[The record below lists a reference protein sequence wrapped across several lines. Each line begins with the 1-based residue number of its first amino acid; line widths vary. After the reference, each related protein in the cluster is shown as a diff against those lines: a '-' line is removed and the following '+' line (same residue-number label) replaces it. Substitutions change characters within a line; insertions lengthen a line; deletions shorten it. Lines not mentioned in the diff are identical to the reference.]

1 MKKMERP
8 VKLTLTN
15 LLSLLRCGRS
25 YLLIISILLLSG
37 SFSQESFANKFLSD
51 TFVSIVKSTKTSIVN
66 IHTTKILN
74 DNTQHRGFRIK
85 GQGSGVVYNNQ
96 GFIVTNKHV
105 VKDAGEIIIR
115 MYDGS
120 EYKAE
125 VIGTDERSG
134 IVVLKIDA
142 EDLTPAKFGNSD
154 SLELGEIV
162 LAIGNPIGLGQTVTS
177 GIISAKGTSNLR
189 ITGFE
194 DFVQTDATIN
204 PDSYGGPLVNMDG
217 KVVGISTLPP
227 EQTAGYFGISLAI
240 PINVVNKAA
249 EDLIKHGRITRGW
262 LGVTAQP
269 VTRELQKALGLK
281 TNLGALVSDIE
292 PGSSAANAGV
302 KSGDV
307 IIKYNGKNIKNL
319 LHLISLVKR
328 TEINKEVEMAVL
340 RDGRELILSTA
351 MLEAKKSEARSKIE
365 LFRNLGLAVQNL
377 TSRLSLNLRYEDEKG
392 VIVTNVQKGS
402 PASKAGLRKG
412 DLIEEIQHKPVTSI
426 DELYQTILKIQN
438 EEDILMFIKR
448 SGNASKFIVLKQ
460 KKDV

>member
-1 MKKMERP
+1 MKKRERR

-15 LLSLLRCGRS
+15 ILFLLRCGRF
-25 YLLIISILLLSG
+25 YLLIICILFLTSSLP
-37 SFSQESFANKFLSD
+37 QESFANKVLSD

-66 IHTTKILN
+66 IHTTKILK
-74 DNTQHRGFRIK
+74 DRTQHRGFRIK
-85 GQGSGVVYNNQ
+85 GQGSGVVYNSQ

-105 VKDAGEIIIR
+105 VKDAGEIITR
-115 MYDGS
+115 LYNGS

-125 VIGTDERSG
+125 VVGIDERSG

-142 EDLTPAKFGNSD
+142 KNLTPAKFGNSD

-204 PDSYGGPLVNMDG
+204 PDSYGGPLVNMNG
-217 KVVGISTLPP
+217 EVVGISTLPP

-240 PINVVNKAA
+240 PINVVNKAT

-269 VTRELQKALGLK
+269 VTSELQKALGLK
-281 TNLGALVSDIE
+281 NNLGALVSGIE

-307 IIKYNGKNIKNL
+307 IIKYKGKKIKNL
-319 LHLISLVKR
+319 LHLRSLVKG
-328 TEINKEVEMAVL
+328 TEINEEVEMVVL
-340 RDGRELILSTA
+340 RDGRELVLNTSI
-351 MLEAKKSEARSKIE
+351 LEAKKSEARSKND
-365 LFRNLGLAVQNL
+365 LFRNLGLVVQNL
-377 TSRLSLNLRYEDEKG
+377 AGKLSINLGYKDEKG
-392 VIVTNVQKGS
+392 IIITSIQKGS
-402 PASKAGLRKG
+402 PASKAGLTPG
-412 DLIEEIQHKPVTSI
+412 DLIVEIQHKPVTNS
-426 DELYQTILKIQN
+426 DELYQAILNIEN
-438 EEDILMFIKR
+438 EEDILMFVKR
-448 SGNASKFIVLKQ
+448 SGKSSKFIILKQ

>member
-1 MKKMERP
+1 MKKKERQ

-15 LLSLLRCGRS
+15 KLFLLRCVRT
-25 YLLIISILLLSG
+25 YLLIISILLLAS
-37 SFSQESFANKFLSD
+37 SFPHESFANKVLSD
-51 TFVSIVKSTKTSIVN
+51 TFVSIVKGTKTSIVN
-66 IHTTKILN
+66 IHTTKILK
-74 DNTQHRGFRIK
+74 DRTQHRGFRIK
-85 GQGSGVVYNNQ
+85 GQGSGVVYNSQ

-105 VKDAGEIIIR
+105 VKDAGEIITR
-115 MYDGS
+115 LYNGS

-125 VIGTDERSG
+125 VVGTDERSG

-142 EDLTPAKFGNSD
+142 KNLTPAKFGNSD

-204 PDSYGGPLVNMDG
+204 PDSYGGPLVNMNG
-217 KVVGISTLPP
+217 EVVGISTLPP

-240 PINVVNKAA
+240 PINVVNKAT

-269 VTRELQKALGLK
+269 VTSELQKALGLK
-281 TNLGALVSDIE
+281 NNLGALVSGIE

-307 IIKYNGKNIKNL
+307 IIKYKGKKIKNL
-319 LHLISLVKR
+319 LHLRSLVKG
-328 TEINKEVEMAVL
+328 TEINEEVEMVVL
-340 RDGRELILSTA
+340 RDGRELVLNTSI
-351 MLEAKKSEARSKIE
+351 LEAKKSEARSKND
-365 LFRNLGLAVQNL
+365 LFRNLGLVVQNL
-377 TSRLSLNLRYEDEKG
+377 AGKLSINLGYKDEKG
-392 VIVTNVQKGS
+392 IIITSIQKGS
-402 PASKAGLRKG
+402 PASKAGLTPG
-412 DLIEEIQHKPVTSI
+412 DLIVEIQHKPVTNS
-426 DELYQTILKIQN
+426 DELYQAILNIKN
-438 EEDILMFIKR
+438 EEDILMFVKR
-448 SGNASKFIVLKQ
+448 SGKSSKFIILKQ

>member
-1 MKKMERP
+1 MKKRERQ

-15 LLSLLRCGRS
+15 LLFLLRCGKS
-25 YLLIISILLLSG
+25 YLLITSILLLTS
-37 SFSQESFANKFLSD
+37 SFPQESFANKFLSD
-51 TFVSIVKSTKTSIVN
+51 TFVSIVKSTKASIVN
-66 IHTTKILN
+66 IHTTKILK
-74 DNTQHRGFRIK
+74 DSTQHRGFRTK

-115 MYDGS
+115 LYDGS

-142 EDLTPAKFGNSD
+142 ENLTPARFGNSD

-249 EDLIKHGRITRGW
+249 EDLIIHGRITRGW

-281 TNLGALVSDIE
+281 NNLGALVSAVE

-307 IIKYNGKNIKNL
+307 IIKYNGKKIKNL
-319 LHLISLVKR
+319 LHLRSLVKG
-328 TEINKEVEMAVL
+328 TEINKEVEMTVL
-340 RDGRELILSTA
+340 RDGRELILNTA
-351 MLEAKKSEARSKIE
+351 ILEAKKIEAKSKND
-365 LFRNLGLAVQNL
+365 LFRNLGLVVKNL
-377 TSRLSLNLRYEDEKG
+377 NSRLSLKLGYDDEKG
-392 VIVTNVQKGS
+392 VIITNVQKGS
-402 PASKAGLRKG
+402 PASKAGLTKG
-412 DLIEEIQHKPVTSI
+412 DLIVEVQHKPVANI
-426 DELYQTILKIQN
+426 DELYQAILKIQN
-438 EEDILMFIKR
+438 EEDVLMFIKR
-448 SGNASKFIVLKQ
+448 SGKSSKFIVLKP

>member
-1 MKKMERP
+1 M
-8 VKLTLTN
+8 KLTLTN
-15 LLSLLRCGRS
+15 LLFLLRCSKS
-25 YLLIISILLLSG
+25 YILITSILLLTS
-37 SFSQESFANKFLSD
+37 SFPQESFANKFLSD
-51 TFVSIVKSTKTSIVN
+51 TFVSIVKSTKASIVN
-66 IHTTKILN
+66 IHTTKILK
-74 DNTQHRGFRIK
+74 DSTQHRGFRIK

-115 MYDGS
+115 LYDGS

-142 EDLTPAKFGNSD
+142 ENLTPARFGNSD

-281 TNLGALVSDIE
+281 NNLGALVSAIE

-307 IIKYNGKNIKNL
+307 IIKYNGKKIKNL
-319 LHLISLVKR
+319 LHLRSLVKG

-340 RDGRELILSTA
+340 RDGRELILNTA
-351 MLEAKKSEARSKIE
+351 MLEAKKSEAKSKND
-365 LFRNLGLAVQNL
+365 LFLNLGLVVQNL
-377 TSRLSLNLRYEDEKG
+377 NSRLSLNLGYKDEKG
-392 VIVTNVQKGS
+392 VIITNVQKGS

-426 DELYQTILKIQN
+426 VELYQAILKIKN

-448 SGNASKFIVLKQ
+448 SGKSSKFIVLKQ